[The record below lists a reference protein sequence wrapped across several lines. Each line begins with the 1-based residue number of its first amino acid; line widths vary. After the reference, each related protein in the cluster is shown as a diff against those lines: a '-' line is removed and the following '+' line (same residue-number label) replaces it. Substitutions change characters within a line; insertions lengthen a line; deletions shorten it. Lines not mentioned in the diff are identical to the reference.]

1 MLICCWSS
9 KGGAGTTVVAAAL
22 AIKLAHDVS
31 NGGGPNGGGPSGVVL
46 ADLGGDVPA
55 VFGLPSD
62 VVTPGLAGWLAA
74 GVEVPADGLARLEV
88 PVRSGLTLLP
98 RGRGPLAPGR
108 AEVLAGMLA
117 ADPRPVVVDAGVV
130 PVREGD
136 GRGAGP
142 DGEAA
147 LVLAAS
153 ATHSLLVLRPCYL
166 ALRRAVSSPL
176 RPSGV
181 VLVGEPGRSLD
192 AHDVEAV
199 LGVPVT
205 AKVRVT
211 QRVARV
217 VDAGLLAARLPRSLA
232 FDLRDAA

>member
-1 MLICCWSS
+1 VLICCWSS

-22 AIKLAHDVS
+22 ALNLAHAS
-31 NGGGPNGGGPSGVVL
+31 GGAAVL
-46 ADLGGDVPA
+46 ADLGGDAPPVL
-55 VFGLPSD
+55 GLHTD
-62 VVTPGLAGWLAA
+62 AATPGLAGWLAA
-74 GVEVPADGLARLEV
+74 GGDVPADALARLEV
-88 PVRSGLTLLP
+88 PVRPGLTLLP
-98 RGRGPLAPGR
+98 RGSGPLAPAR
-108 AEVLAGMLA
+108 AEVLAGVLA

-142 DGEAA
+142 DGETA

-166 ALRRAVSSPL
+166 ALRRAVSCPL

-181 VLVGEPGRSLD
+181 VLVTEEDRALD
-192 AHDVEAV
+192 EWDVEAA

-205 AKVRVT
+205 AKVRMT
-211 QRVARV
+211 AQVARV
-217 VDAGLLAARLPRSLA
+217 VDAGLLAVNLPKTRAR
-232 FDLRDAA
+232 DLRTAA

>member
-1 MLICCWSS
+1 VLICCWSS
-9 KGGAGTTVVAAAL
+9 KGGVGTTVVAAAL
-22 AIKLAHDVS
+22 AIKLAQE
-31 NGGGPNGGGPSGVVL
+31 GGGVVL

-55 VFGLPSD
+55 VLGLPSD
-62 VVTPGLAGWLAA
+62 DATPGLAGWLAA
-74 GVEVPADGLARLEV
+74 GIEVPADGLARLEV
-88 PVRSGLTLLP
+88 PVRSGLTMLP
-98 RGRGPLAPGR
+98 RGRGPLAPER
-108 AEVLAGMLA
+108 AEVLAGVLA

-142 DGEAA
+142 DGETA

-181 VLVGEPGRSLD
+181 VLVREVGRVLD
-192 AHDVEAV
+192 GQDVEAV
-199 LGVPVT
+199 LGVPVIAT
-205 AKVRVT
+205 VRVT
-211 QRVARV
+211 EQIARA
-217 VDAGLLAARLPRSLA
+217 VDAGLLAAHLPRSLA
-232 FDLRDAA
+232 HDLRKAA